1 MNEGRTK
8 LDSINE
14 KLKQELTMMETE
26 IKSSDVKIAEMK
38 SVKEKLDLSGDS
50 VDCNEAVIATAP
62 VFKQLLQ
69 GKYFSS
75 ERKTS

>member
-26 IKSSDVKIAEMK
+26 IKSSDVKITEMK

-69 GKYFSS
+69 GKYFSM
-75 ERKTS
+75 ERKRS